1 MRHFYQKVFEL
12 RFIRPINK
20 PTRICKSSATIIDN
34 IPINCVFDNIL
45 KKAIT
50 KSNIS
55 DYVPIIFIIQTGKN
69 KKNDKFLLRIK
80 YN

>member
-1 MRHFYQKVFEL
+1 MFEP
-12 RFIRPINK
+12 RFIRPTNK
-20 PTRICKSSATIIDN
+20 PTRVCKSSATIIDN
-34 IPINCVFDNIL
+34 IPINCAFDNIL

-69 KKNDKFLLRIK
+69 KKNDKFL
-80 YN
+80 